1 MRLDSIELRDF
12 RGISH
17 LYLPIDQKLTV
28 IVGDN
33 GVGKTSILS
42 ALSLSLSGLRSLWPD
57 ESGNARVVLSSASP
71 SDIALEKEDF
81 TVKTSVSINA
91 SAEERETHALHFCAN
106 KVKNRHAAVKLAQ
119 IGQRI
124 GEGVLG
130 NEPLLVYYLQNRVFG
145 TESSHR
151 NGDIVSE
158 EQVRRQ
164 SLSSDLRAIQDL
176 SSWWDRLDAQ
186 EARRH
191 RDEEPG
197 FRDPQLEAIRKLVV
211 EMEEFEGISFEAK
224 EKRPGLYLRKAKGP
238 NVHVEQLSSGERA
251 YLILLADLARRL
263 QVVQPDAELAD
274 IPGIILIDEIELN
287 LHPNWQRLIVPT
299 LVRVFKGCQFI
310 VTTHSPQVLGEI
322 RSGRIIVLRKKDG
335 EIQWRQGKATFGRD
349 SNDIL
354 LDLLHSP
361 ERDREVKAKL
371 ENLERLI
378 GARRL
383 EEARRTID
391 ELRLELGW
399 RPVELDI
406 AEQRL
411 RRREGRSG
419 E

>member
-17 LYLPIDQKLTV
+17 LAIPIDEKLTV

-33 GVGKTSILS
+33 GVGKTSILN
-42 ALSLSLSGLRSLWPD
+42 AVSLALSGLRSLWLD
-57 ESGNARVVLSSASP
+57 ENGNARVVLSSVSP
-71 SDIALEKEDF
+71 SDIAQGKQDF
-81 TVKTSVSINA
+81 MVKTSVSFYA
-91 SAEERETHALHFCAN
+91 SADGRQTHTLQLGAN
-106 KVKNRHAAVKLAQ
+106 NVKNQHAAIALAQ
-119 IGQRI
+119 VGQKI
-124 GEGVLG
+124 GEGAVG
-130 NEPLLVYYLQNRVFG
+130 NEPLLAYYLQNRVFEAE
-145 TESSHR
+145 TSHPHR
-151 NGDIVSE
+151 DAISA

-191 RDEEPG
+191 RDEEHG
-197 FRDPQLEAIRKLVV
+197 FRDPQLEAIRKLVK
-211 EMEEFEGISFEAK
+211 EMEEFEGVGYEAK
-224 EKRPGLYLRKAKGP
+224 ERRPGLYLKKTDGP
-238 NVHVEQLSSGERA
+238 KLHVEQLSSGERA

-263 QVVQPDAELAD
+263 QVVEPDAELAD

-322 RSGRIIVLRKKDG
+322 RSGRIIVLRKKDR
-335 EIQWRQGKATFGRD
+335 EIQWREGKATFGRD

-354 LDLLHSP
+354 LDLLNSP
-361 ERDREVKAKL
+361 ERDREVKVRL
-371 ENLERLI
+371 ENLERLL
-378 GARRL
+378 GARKL
-383 EEARRTID
+383 KEARRAIE

-411 RRREGRSG
+411 RRREGGS
-419 E
+419 ED